1 MAAID
6 ILSINVHG
14 LRDLLKCSNVVDW
27 LKTRK
32 ESIFFLQETYFS
44 EPADTTFLKTI
55 WKGSLFSSFGGKHSR
70 GVTTLI
76 KESLPTKKPKVT
88 QDNCGRWVNVILDTE
103 DSKLQLLNVYAP
115 CPVGER
121 AAFFQTLPPH
131 IRGGVATIIG
141 GDFNCITNL
150 FLDKLGG
157 DSQAGSTALEALTD
171 LLKDFNLSDIFRSMH
186 PSARKFTW
194 TNSKVSSRLDKFY
207 VSPDILANTKHSEI
221 TVFPFSDHDAPF
233 LSFKLPNSQ
242 PRGRGTWKFNT
253 SLLANEEFTC
263 NMKHFLKFWVSRKK
277 DFAGKLH
284 IWWDI
289 GKMKIRNRCKKF
301 SKRLAKEKR
310 EKRTTLEEKLQQ
322 ATISLDKKEKETV
335 PLIRR
340 EIEELDLNNIN
351 CARIRAKAL
360 EYQSNEKSSRYFFSL
375 ENSRQS
381 KKVIRKLKTPD
392 GRVIQDSRDLL
403 GCIANFYESPY
414 SPEPIDNKKQNALLN
429 TIDRFVPENFKLLL
443 DESLSAD
450 ECHKALTNMK
460 SDKSPGSDGLP
471 AEFYN
476 FFWDEI
482 GQALVEVL
490 NFCFTKGLL
499 TESMRLAIISL
510 LYKKGDIEL
519 LKNWRPISLLN
530 VDYKIG
536 SKAFANRLQLILPSI
551 LNSDQTCSVPGRS
564 IFENL
569 MLARDSI
576 DYCQEK
582 KLPLALIKI
591 DQEKAFDRVNWDFL
605 LKVLERMNFGP
616 KFMCFVKTMY
626 TNVSCQISNNGH
638 LSRKITLKRGV
649 RQGCPLSPLLYCIV
663 AETLVN
669 LIRQNLKIDGLRLP
683 GSRKEVK
690 ISQYAD
696 DTTLF
701 LRNNFSVE
709 EAIATIKLY
718 ELGSGSKVNYDIGK
732 SCGKWFNKPPYISA
746 SPSSPLKWTENALEI
761 LGLEFGTQTALESC
775 WIKRVEKLTNRLEA
789 WRHRSL
795 SLKGKTLIVN
805 TIALSGLVFV
815 GTIYHLP
822 PAIEKQVNRAIFQ
835 FIWTGKNELVSRKT
849 MFQPPDKGGQG
860 VVDIHLKTNALHL
873 KFLQSI
879 IDTNYDSPWVSFARY
894 NIGFQLFKYFPTAKF
909 LRSNLFPHAL
919 TPSPHYTRLLSLCNL
934 YKVFVVSLSAA
945 GTRVNTIYG
954 SILAL
959 VYSGILPALAWN
971 AALAKPR
978 QWQIPWEHI
987 RSRLSQGP
995 EDDVLWKI
1003 YHRVLKTASY
1013 LKSWGLNIPENCDQC
1028 QQIEDI
1034 NHVFIDCPIAVAVF
1048 TPLQPIFEQ
1057 LLGTFSVLPSLV
1069 IFFEFPNGINRN
1081 AESLCRCLL
1090 KVTLHSIWMHRCD
1103 RRFEKKAPN
1112 PLGVVSSI
1120 KATIRNRI
1128 KFTMSSPSLF
1138 AKEFPIWAYNDILC
1152 SYQNGTLSLK
1162 I

>member
-14 LRDLLKCSNVVDW
+14 LRDPTKCSNIVDW
-27 LKTRK
+27 LKNRK
-32 ESIFFLQETYFS
+32 ESVVFLQETYFS
-44 EPADTTFLKTI
+44 APDDSNFLKSI
-55 WKGSLFSSFGGKHSR
+55 WKGSIFSSFGGTHSR

-76 KESLPTKKPKVT
+76 KESLSVKHSKVSH
-88 QDNCGRWVNVILDTE
+88 DNCGRWINVCLE
-103 DSKLQLLNVYAP
+103 VSDSKLQLLNIYAP
-115 CPVGER
+115 CPIGER
-121 AAFFQTLPPH
+121 AAFFETLPAH
-131 IRGGVATIIG
+131 IGRGVPTIIG
-141 GDFNCITNL
+141 GDFNCISNL
-150 FLDKLGG
+150 YLDKIGG

-207 VSPDILANTKHSEI
+207 VSPEILANSKHCEI
-221 TVFPFSDHDAPF
+221 TVFPSSDHDAPF
-233 LSFKLPNSQ
+233 LSFKLQNSQ

-253 SLLANEEFTC
+253 SVLENDEFTC
-263 NMKHFLKFWVSRKK
+263 NMKHFLKFWVTRKK
-277 DFAGKLH
+277 DFVGKLH

-301 SKRLAKEKR
+301 SKHLAKEKR
-310 EKRTTLEEKLQQ
+310 EKRTTLEEKLQR
-322 ATISLDKKEKETV
+322 ATISPDPKEKETV

-340 EIEELDLNNIN
+340 EVEELDLNNIN
-351 CARIRAKAL
+351 GARIRAKAL

-381 KKVIRKLKTPD
+381 KKVIRQLKTPD

-403 GCIANFYESPY
+403 GCIANFYESLY
-414 SPEPIDNKKQNALLN
+414 SPEPVYNEKQNVLLN
-429 TIDRFVPENFKLLL
+429 TIESFVPENFKLLL
-443 DESLSAD
+443 EEPLSAD

-482 GQALVEVL
+482 GEALVEVL
-490 NFCFTKGLL
+490 NFCFTIGLL
-499 TESMRLAIISL
+499 TESMRSAIISL

-536 SKAFANRLQLILPSI
+536 SKALANRLQLILPSI
-551 LNSDQTCSVPGRS
+551 LNNDQTCSVPGRS

-616 KFMCFVKTMY
+616 NFMCFIKTMY
-626 TNVSCQISNNGH
+626 TDVLCQISNNGY
-638 LSRKITLKRGV
+638 LSRKVTLKRGV

-663 AETLVN
+663 AETLGN

-683 GSRKEVK
+683 GSRKEVE

-696 DTTLF
+696 DTTLS

-718 ELGSGSKVNYDIGK
+718 ELGSGSKVNYDIGM

-746 SPSSPLKWTENALEI
+746 SPSSPLKWTNSALEI
-761 LGLEFGTQTALESC
+761 LGLEFSTQTALESC

-789 WRHRSL
+789 WKHRSL
-795 SLKGKTLIVN
+795 SLKGKALIVN

-822 PAIEKQVNRAIFQ
+822 PAIEKQVNRA
-835 FIWTGKNELVSRKT
+835 
-849 MFQPPDKGGQG
+849 
-860 VVDIHLKTNALHL
+860 
-873 KFLQSI
+873 
-879 IDTNYDSPWVSFARY
+879 
-894 NIGFQLFKYFPTAKF
+894 
-909 LRSNLFPHAL
+909 
-919 TPSPHYTRLLSLCNL
+919 
-934 YKVFVVSLSAA
+934 
-945 GTRVNTIYG
+945 
-954 SILAL
+954 
-959 VYSGILPALAWN
+959 
-971 AALAKPR
+971 
-978 QWQIPWEHI
+978 WQE
-987 RSRLSQGP
+987 
-995 EDDVLWKI
+995 
-1003 YHRVLKTASY
+1003 
-1013 LKSWGLNIPENCDQC
+1013 
-1028 QQIEDI
+1028 
-1034 NHVFIDCPIAVAVF
+1034 
-1048 TPLQPIFEQ
+1048 
-1057 LLGTFSVLPSLV
+1057 
-1069 IFFEFPNGINRN
+1069 
-1081 AESLCRCLL
+1081 
-1090 KVTLHSIWMHRCD
+1090 
-1103 RRFEKKAPN
+1103 
-1112 PLGVVSSI
+1112 
-1120 KATIRNRI
+1120 
-1128 KFTMSSPSLF
+1128 
-1138 AKEFPIWAYNDILC
+1138 
-1152 SYQNGTLSLK
+1152 
-1162 I
+1162 

>member
-1 MAAID
+1 MAGIE

-14 LRDLLKCSNVVDW
+14 LRDPVKCSNIVDW
-27 LKTRK
+27 LKNRK
-32 ESIFFLQETYFS
+32 ESVIFLQETYFS
-44 EPADTTFLKTI
+44 EPNDTRFLKSI
-55 WKGSLFSSFGGKHSR
+55 WKGSIYSSFGGKHSR
-70 GVTTLI
+70 GVSTLI
-76 KESLPTKKPKVT
+76 KESLSTKHHTVT
-88 QDNCGRWVNVILDTE
+88 HDNCGRWVNVTLDTHN
-103 DSKLQLLNVYAP
+103 SKLQLLNIYAP
-115 CPVGER
+115 CQIGER
-121 AAFFQTLPPH
+121 TAFFQTLPPH
-131 IRGGVATIIG
+131 IRGGVPTIIG
-141 GDFNCITNL
+141 GDFNCISNL

-157 DSQAGSTALEALTD
+157 DSQAGPTAIAALTD
-171 LLKDFNLSDIFRSMH
+171 LLRDFNLIDIFRSMH

-194 TNSKVSSRLDKFY
+194 TNSKISCRLDKFY
-207 VSPDILANTKHSEI
+207 VSPEILANSKYCEI

-233 LSFKLPNSQ
+233 LSFQLPNSL

-253 SLLANEEFTC
+253 SLLENEEFTC

-277 DFAGKLH
+277 DFVGKLH

-289 GKMKIRNRCKKF
+289 GKKKIRNRCIKF

-310 EKRTTLEEKLQQ
+310 EKRTTLEDKLQK
-322 ATISLDKKEKETV
+322 ATISTNENEKETI
-335 PLIRR
+335 PLIRK
-340 EIEELDLNNIN
+340 EIEGLDLNNIN
-351 CARIRAKAL
+351 GARIRSKAL

-381 KKVIRKLKTPD
+381 KKVIHKLKTPD
-392 GRVIQDSRDLL
+392 GRVIKDSRDLL
-403 GCIANFYESPY
+403 GCIANFYESLY
-414 SPEPIDNKKQNALLN
+414 SPEPIDNEKQDSLLN
-429 TIDRFVPENFKLLL
+429 TIECFVPENFKLLL
-443 DESLSAD
+443 EEPLSAD
-450 ECHKALTNMK
+450 ECHKALTHMK

-482 GQALVEVL
+482 GEAIVEVL
-490 NFCFTKGLL
+490 NFCFNRGLL

-616 KFMCFVKTMY
+616 KFMCFIKTMY
-626 TNVSCQISNNGH
+626 KDVSCQISNNGY
-638 LSRKITLKRGV
+638 LSRKVTLKRGV

-663 AETLVN
+663 AETLGN
-669 LIRQNLKIDGLRLP
+669 LIRQNLKIDCLRLP

-746 SPSSPLKWTENALEI
+746 SPSSPLKWTDSALEI
-761 LGLEFGTQTALESC
+761 LGLEFGTQIALESC

-789 WRHRSL
+789 WKHRSL
-795 SLKGKTLIVN
+795 SLKGKALIVN

-835 FIWTGKNELVSRKT
+835 FIWAGKNELVSRKK
-849 MFQPPDKGGQG
+849 MFQPANKGGQG

-879 IDTNYDSPWVSFARY
+879 VDANYDSPWVYFARY
-894 NIGFQLFKYFPTAKF
+894 NIGFQLFKYFPNAKF
-909 LRSNLFPHAL
+909 L
-919 TPSPHYTRLLSLCNL
+919 
-934 YKVFVVSLSAA
+934 SAQ
-945 GTRVNTIYG
+945 IYF
-954 SILAL
+954 LM
-959 VYSGILPALAWN
+959 P
-971 AALAKPR
+971 
-978 QWQIPWEHI
+978 
-987 RSRLSQGP
+987 
-995 EDDVLWKI
+995 
-1003 YHRVLKTASY
+1003 
-1013 LKSWGLNIPENCDQC
+1013 
-1028 QQIEDI
+1028 
-1034 NHVFIDCPIAVAVF
+1034 
-1048 TPLQPIFEQ
+1048 
-1057 LLGTFSVLPSLV
+1057 
-1069 IFFEFPNGINRN
+1069 
-1081 AESLCRCLL
+1081 
-1090 KVTLHSIWMHRCD
+1090 
-1103 RRFEKKAPN
+1103 
-1112 PLGVVSSI
+1112 
-1120 KATIRNRI
+1120 
-1128 KFTMSSPSLF
+1128 
-1138 AKEFPIWAYNDILC
+1138 
-1152 SYQNGTLSLK
+1152 
-1162 I
+1162 